1 MDTNLTDEPLTEDM
15 LAELLAAPKVERY
28 LGAHELGAPSLAEY
42 LQAQLAERGLVLAN
56 VLRDAQIEHTFGW
69 YVFNGQ
75 RGMGRDNVLKL
86 CFAMGFDTRHANRAL
101 QAAGANTLY
110 PKNRRDTIIIYCL
123 AHGRSLQQANE
134 TLYAF
139 GEDCL

>member
-1 MDTNLTDEPLTEDM
+1 MDTNLTDEPLTEEM
-15 LAELLAAPKVERY
+15 LAELLTAPKVERY
-28 LGAHELGAPSLAEY
+28 LGAHELETPTLAEY
-42 LQAQLAERGLVLAN
+42 LQAQLAQRGLALAD

-101 QAAGANTLY
+101 QAAGASALY
-110 PKNRRDTIIIYCL
+110 PKNRRDVIIIYCL
-123 AHGRSLQQANE
+123 EHGATLLQANE
-134 TLYAF
+134 ALYGF
-139 GEDCL
+139 GEECL